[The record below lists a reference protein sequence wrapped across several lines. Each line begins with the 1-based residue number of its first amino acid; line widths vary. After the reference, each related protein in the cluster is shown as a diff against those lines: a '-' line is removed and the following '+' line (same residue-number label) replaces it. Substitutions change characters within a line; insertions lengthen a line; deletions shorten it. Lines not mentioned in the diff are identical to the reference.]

1 MSGCQAPG
9 EPIALRVREMTG
21 HKKAGL
27 WANGATVMWRGQ
39 VDMRQAWGQM
49 AIRGNCLALPFS
61 NLKGADRWGQKV
73 EPERSGRYSGQGDPQ
88 AGRRPRTAGLRGGA
102 GEARPWETSEE
113 GRSLR
118 GSTRRGVATLG
129 KGGFPFLQKG
139 ENTSAGEGMTP
150 GAGPGRELKW
160 RG

>member
-1 MSGCQAPG
+1 MSGPWGAYSSESQRDDGTQEGRALG
-9 EPIALRVREMTG
+9 EWGYSDVEGSGRHETG
-21 HKKAGL
+21 VGSDGH
-27 WANGATVMWRGQ
+27 Q
-39 VDMRQAWGQM
+39 
-49 AIRGNCLALPFS
+49 GNCLALPFS

-88 AGRRPRTAGLRGGA
+88 AGRRPRTASLRGGA

-150 GAGPGRELKW
+150 RAGPGRELKW